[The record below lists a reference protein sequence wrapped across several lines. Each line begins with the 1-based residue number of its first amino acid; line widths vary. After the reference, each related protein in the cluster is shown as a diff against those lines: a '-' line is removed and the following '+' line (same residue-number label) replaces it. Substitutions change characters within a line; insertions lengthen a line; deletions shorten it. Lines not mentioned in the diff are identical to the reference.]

1 MHYLDTNIL
10 IYSSVNQDPA
20 KMVLSQSI
28 VQELFNKNKLLLS
41 PLSLQEL
48 IFTLFKL
55 NINAENIERI
65 YSLFNQFCQYEID
78 RDIMDSAFEI
88 ASKTNFGKNINDIIH
103 LKFAEKYCS
112 KLLTGAKS
120 EEDIVQK
127 IYDWSDK
134 KKLFTPRQILIATK
148 ALCKH
153 GWINNKFCYD
163 EGNLQ
168 LA

>member
-1 MHYLDTNIL
+1 MMHYLDTNIL

-20 KMVLSQSI
+20 KMDLSQSI
-28 VQELFNKNKLLLS
+28 VQELFNKDKLLLS

-55 NINAENIERI
+55 NINIESI
-65 YSLFNQFCQYEID
+65 EKTYSLFNQFCQYEIN

-112 KLLTGAKS
+112 KLLTFDKDFKLLKQYS
-120 EEDIVQK
+120 KIEIDI
-127 IYDWSDK
+127 IDY
-134 KKLFTPRQILIATK
+134 P
-148 ALCKH
+148 
-153 GWINNKFCYD
+153 
-163 EGNLQ
+163 
-168 LA
+168 

>member
-1 MHYLDTNIL
+1 MMHYLDTNIL

-28 VQELFNKNKLLLS
+28 VQELFDKNKLLLS

-55 NINAENIERI
+55 NINTENIERI

-88 ASKTNFGKNINDIIH
+88 ASKTNWGITYWFQIH
-103 LKFAEKYCS
+103 LWKSAKTAE
-112 KLLTGAKS
+112 
-120 EEDIVQK
+120 
-127 IYDWSDK
+127 
-134 KKLFTPRQILIATK
+134 
-148 ALCKH
+148 
-153 GWINNKFCYD
+153 
-163 EGNLQ
+163 
-168 LA
+168 